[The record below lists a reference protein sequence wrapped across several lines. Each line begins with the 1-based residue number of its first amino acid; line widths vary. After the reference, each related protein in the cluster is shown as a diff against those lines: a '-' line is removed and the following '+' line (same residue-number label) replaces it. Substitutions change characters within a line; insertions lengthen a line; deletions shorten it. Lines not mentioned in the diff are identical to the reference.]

1 MKMTRYFF
9 ISDDLDELERFEEEL
24 ENADLVTP
32 QIHLLTLDDG
42 GAANHQHLHEVTAL
56 MKTNVLHS
64 MLYGA
69 AVGLVAS
76 IFLLALA
83 HLAGWTESA
92 AGWLPFIFLA
102 VIVLGFFTWEGGLW
116 GIDTPNQSFDH
127 FEEAIRGGKHL
138 FFVDVLP
145 GKGHRKILES
155 AVGKHPKIE
164 LAGTARGAPHWIVN
178 WQYGLKRFFTETFP

>member
-9 ISDDLDELERFEEEL
+9 VSDDLDELEKLEEEL
-24 ENADLVTP
+24 ESTELVTP
-32 QIHLLTLDDG
+32 QIHLLTLDEG
-42 GAANHQHLHEVTAL
+42 GAANHRHLHEVTAL

-76 IFLLALA
+76 LIVLGVA
-83 HLAGWTESA
+83 HLAGWTQTA
-92 AGWLPFIFLA
+92 AGRLPFVFLA

-116 GIDTPNQSFDH
+116 GIDTPNQSFRR
-127 FEEAIRGGKHL
+127 FEEAIKSGRHL

-145 GKGHRKILES
+145 GKGHRKILEK
-155 AVGKHPKIE
+155 AVRKYPRIE
-164 LAGTARGAPHWIVN
+164 PAGTAHGAPHWIVS
-178 WQYGLKRFFTETFP
+178 WQHSLKRFFTQTFP